1 MDLHVHLEMHETARI
16 MLRFLRLLDLASL
29 RGQPPL
35 PCGGVLEI
43 DISNLEVMPGEV
55 PKIIDRLIEQIIPSI
70 AKIKDTIEDQ
80 YPTYIKLTLINQRTQ
95 ELHHQKLL
103 SHLEEDEDE

>member
-1 MDLHVHLEMHETARI
+1 VHLEMHETARI

-29 RGQPPL
+29 LGQPSL

-43 DISNLEVMPGEV
+43 DINNLKVMPRKI
-55 PKIIDRLIEQIIPSI
+55 PKIIDWLIEQVIPSI
-70 AKIKDTIEDQ
+70 AKIKDKREDQ
-80 YPTYIKLTLINQRTQ
+80 HPTYIKLTIINQRTQ

>member
-1 MDLHVHLEMHETARI
+1 

-29 RGQPPL
+29 LGQPPL
-35 PCGGVLEI
+35 PCGRVLEI
-43 DISNLEVMPGEV
+43 DINNLEVMPRKI
-55 PKIIDRLIEQIIPSI
+55 PKIIDWLVDQVIPSI
-70 AKIKDTIEDQ
+70 AKIKDQREDQ
-80 YPTYIKLTLINQRTQ
+80 HPQDIKLTLINQRTQ